1 VSGSVTRA
9 AALLGMSYQGL
20 AYVIESR
27 HKDLLKE
34 RSPIRRRSR
43 RDC

>member
-1 VSGSVTRA
+1 
-9 AALLGMSYQGL
+9 MSYQGL

-34 RSPIRRRSR
+34 RSPIRRRVR
-43 RDC
+43 KD